1 VGRRQAAADSRR
13 DAEFAAFTAGAGG
26 RLLHSATLLTGDPAA
41 AERLL
46 TAVLARVYADWFRM
60 RAEDPYEQA
69 RSEMVRRFHH
79 RPWWRRPRGGTL
91 DRLSGQERLV
101 ITLRFFEGVAEEQ
114 TAAQLGLPADR
125 VRAICARATATL
137 RSRPEPPPAGP
148 ADGGPADAARPGTR
162 AWTRV
167 RPAPGGPDTGAP
179 HTPGGPARGSSGER
193 AGGQGGGPAPDTSRD
208 AARDRD
214 PAVTAPD
221 GAHRYEGT
229 P

>member
-1 VGRRQAAADSRR
+1 MGRRRAAADSRR

-26 RLLHSATLLTGDPAA
+26 RLLHAATLLTGDPAA

-46 TAVLARVYADWFRM
+46 TTVLARVYADWFRM

-69 RSEMVRRFHH
+69 RTEMVRRFHH
-79 RPWWRRPRGGTL
+79 RPWWRRPRGGDL

-101 ITLRFFEGVAEEQ
+101 IMLRFFEGVAEEQ

-137 RSRPEPPPAGP
+137 RSRPDPRPAGAAPDGSP
-148 ADGGPADAARPGTR
+148 AAARSRSAAASTASRDPSGDPSGIPDGGKPDPS
-162 AWTRV
+162 
-167 RPAPGGPDTGAP
+167 GPSP
-179 HTPGGPARGSSGER
+179 
-193 AGGQGGGPAPDTSRD
+193 D
-208 AARDRD
+208 AARD
-214 PAVTAPD
+214 PAVAAPA
-221 GAHRYEGT
+221 GAHHYEGT

>member
-1 VGRRQAAADSRR
+1 MGRRRAAADSRR

-46 TAVLARVYADWFRM
+46 TTVLAQVYADWFRM

-79 RPWWRRPRGGTL
+79 RPWWRRPHGGEL
-91 DRLSGQERLV
+91 DRLSGRERLV

-137 RSRPEPPPAGP
+137 RSRPDPRLAGAEPAGSP
-148 ADGGPADAARPGTR
+148 AARSRSAADSRDRSGDPAAIPGAGKPDR
-162 AWTRV
+162 S
-167 RPAPGGPDTGAP
+167 GGSP
-179 HTPGGPARGSSGER
+179 
-193 AGGQGGGPAPDTSRD
+193 D
-208 AARDRD
+208 AARD
-214 PAVTAPD
+214 PAVAAPA
-221 GAHRYEGT
+221 GARRSEGT